1 MRKRSTCRCLKL
13 GLSMAE
19 QPGKTK
25 GAAAPADGI
34 RLYFHLGTEKTG
46 SSFLQSVFAL
56 NRPTLAA
63 QGLWF
68 PKGKRWS
75 EAQMRKGDIS
85 AGNGE
90 WLLGLLQG
98 DDWPGVQAYLAHVLA
113 EAGAAGCRQIVFSSE
128 LLLPLMAEPE
138 RIDRLN
144 RILASMKVASVSVL
158 VFLREP
164 VSQILSLYR
173 HRAKRGTAGSF
184 GDWALA
190 GYSLPKNLDGL
201 ERGLATAGWTL
212 QARAYRRDPAHLLEA
227 CFRDWLGIEPPT
239 DWPRQPV
246 NPSLTLSE
254 VELLR
259 HFRKLDPFCVS
270 ELHAGLVAVPADSKP
285 AAGCFEQ
292 RLQAQAAAIVQ
303 QYGDFWAQW
312 LDRLPAD
319 ERFAISSAV
328 DEDIRGKP
336 ALSLSSA
343 QLQALVDSLARAS
356 SPAGK
361 IRLRWQHA
369 IRPKLARLVR
379 AILPERRPW

>member
-1 MRKRSTCRCLKL
+1 
-13 GLSMAE
+13 MAE
-19 QPGKTK
+19 LPGKK
-25 GAAAPADGI
+25 GAAEPAEGI

-56 NRPTLAA
+56 NRPTLAT

-68 PKGKRWS
+68 PEGKRWS

-90 WLLGLLQG
+90 WLLALLQAA
-98 DDWPGVQAYLAHVLA
+98 DWPGVEAYLNHVLA

-138 RIDRLN
+138 RMDRLN
-144 RILASMKVASVSVL
+144 RMLASMKVASASVL

-190 GYSLPKNLDGL
+190 GYTLPKELAGL
-201 ERGLATAGWTL
+201 EQGLETAGWTL

-259 HFRKLDPFCVS
+259 HFRNLDPFCVS
-270 ELHAGLVAVPADSKP
+270 ELHAGLVTVPAESKP
-285 AAGCFEQ
+285 APGSFEH
-292 RLQAQAAAIVQ
+292 RLRAEAAAIVQ

-319 ERFAISSAV
+319 ERFAIPPAV
-328 DEDIRGKP
+328 DEDIQGQP
-336 ALSLSSA
+336 ALSLGPA
-343 QLQALVDSLARAS
+343 QLQALADSLARAS
-356 SPAGK
+356 SPAGR

-369 IRPKLARLVR
+369 VRPRLGRLVR
-379 AILPERRPW
+379 AILPEGRPW